1 MTDPMQTER
10 EALKPCPFC
19 GHTGLIFSE
28 GSTFRWRIAECQ
40 ECGAT
45 AGEERIQTMGDG
57 DAEAWETNCRE
68 RLIGAWNRRAES
80 DERASELRSLR
91 DALTLAKARIA
102 ELEGG
107 EVPDQFLSAL
117 RAYADNEYCLGIRM
131 AHREDKCLGWE
142 AKLKAGKFGL
152 AEMDAH
158 EKMNKHFGA
167 HYGIY
172 EAINRARA
180 ALKEKGE

>member
-102 ELEGG
+102 ELERIEAPAR
-107 EVPDQFLSAL
+107 EVAAS
-117 RAYADNEYCLGIRM
+117 
-131 AHREDKCLGWE
+131 
-142 AKLKAGKFGL
+142 
-152 AEMDAH
+152 
-158 EKMNKHFGA
+158 
-167 HYGIY
+167 Y
-172 EAINRARA
+172 EAGFVEDGLWESVEKLCA
-180 ALKEKGE
+180 AIAPVRLVEGKPREIGQGLDSYGEHKDRP